1 MAKKPKEEDYM
12 ESMKMRAGK
21 VAGETAAG
29 ALVGAGTGAGVG
41 AALSGGIAS
50 PGLAIA
56 GGIVG
61 GSIGMT
67 KAIIGNQAQKKADQ
81 TAFQAAM
88 GSYKGGLK
96 TEKLAVAARKEQLKA
111 TKAAQGEE
119 QRQEILGGQ
128 PSYAVAYDRDLA
140 ASMDP
145 ALAGSTYDDYM
156 SRFG

>member
-21 VAGETAAG
+21 VASQTAAG
-29 ALVGAGTGAGVG
+29 ALSGAGTGAGIG
-41 AALSGGIAS
+41 SIAGGIGAV
-50 PGLAIA
+50 PGAYA

-67 KAIIGNQAQKKADQ
+67 KAIIQNQAQKKADQ

-111 TKAAQGEE
+111 TKAAQGAE
-119 QRQEILGGQ
+119 QRQEMLGGQ
-128 PSYAVAYDRDLA
+128 PSYAVAYDPDLA

-145 ALAGSTYDDYM
+145 ALPGSTYEDYM